1 MSKQAKAIREMKEDK
16 ETMDA
21 LAFLGLSEDDMN
33 LDIFFKGGALD
44 YKAALQHLVEQAY
57 NAEVAAKQVANMTQ
71 EEAKKMIKNVQQYG
85 LGKYKAGALDYKAA
99 LEDMMKQAFNAKVAV
114 ESVAN
119 MTQEEAKKMI
129 NRAQKYGLG
138 KKRKQS
144 RKMRKTGK
152 KAKRVTKRYKKTR
165 KTRK

>member
-1 MSKQAKAIREMKEDK
+1 MSKQAKFIDEIKEEDK
-16 ETMDA
+16 DA
-21 LAFLGLSEDDMN
+21 LAFLGLSGDDLN
-33 LDIFFKGGALD
+33 LDMFFKGGALD

-71 EEAKKMIKNVQQYG
+71 EEAKKMINSVKQYG
-85 LGKYKAGALDYKAA
+85 FGKYKAGALDYKAA

-119 MTQEEAKKMI
+119 MSQEEAKKMI
-129 NRAQKYGLG
+129 KRAQKYGLG

-144 RKMRKTGK
+144 RKVRKTGK
-152 KAKRVTKRYKKTR
+152 KAKRVTKRSKKTR

>member
-21 LAFLGLSEDDMN
+21 LAFLGLSGDDIN
-33 LDIFFKGGALD
+33 LDMFFKGGALD

-57 NAEVAAKQVANMTQ
+57 NAEVAAKQVANLTQ
-71 EEAKKMIKNVQQYG
+71 EEAKKMIKSAKQYG
-85 LGKYKAGALDYKAA
+85 FGKYKAGALDYKAA

-119 MTQEEAKKMI
+119 MSQEEAKKMI
-129 NRAQKYGLG
+129 KRAQKYGLG

-144 RKMRKTGK
+144 RKVRKTGK
-152 KAKRVTKRYKKTR
+152 KAKRVTKRSKKTR
-165 KTRK
+165 KNRK

>member
-1 MSKQAKAIREMKEDK
+1 
-16 ETMDA
+16 
-21 LAFLGLSEDDMN
+21 
-33 LDIFFKGGALD
+33 
-44 YKAALQHLVEQAY
+44 
-57 NAEVAAKQVANMTQ
+57 
-71 EEAKKMIKNVQQYG
+71 MIKNAQQYG
-85 LGKYKAGALDYKAA
+85 FVGKYRAGALDYKAA

-152 KAKRVTKRYKKTR
+152 KAKRVTKRSKKTR

>member
-21 LAFLGLSEDDMN
+21 LAFLGLSGDDIN
-33 LDIFFKGGALD
+33 LDMFFKGGALD

-57 NAEVAAKQVANMTQ
+57 NAEVAAKQVANLTQ
-71 EEAKKMIKNVQQYG
+71 EEAKKMIKSAKQYG
-85 LGKYKAGALDYKAA
+85 FGKYKAGALDYKAA

-144 RKMRKTGK
+144 RKVRKTGK
-152 KAKRVTKRYKKTR
+152 KAKRVTKRSKKTR